1 MALFIGGSA
10 RAATII
16 SNPPD
21 QSGGSDLNLFA
32 EADDFMLSSQAQITQ
47 IKFWALQSTPAD
59 FAGTMDW
66 AFYSDL
72 SGAPGVPVISG
83 NTAATGSATG
93 NSTFG
98 LDEYA
103 YSFSVNA
110 LLSSGTYWLVLHNGP
125 TAVLPETNFYWAWS
139 NGNGGNSVSQDLSS
153 PPLWV
158 GNSAELAFELT
169 AADAAPEPISTSL
182 VGGGLLAGW
191 FLRRKQK
198 GLKG

>member
-1 MALFIGGSA
+1 VLKNSLFAAAAMALFIGGSA

-47 IKFWALQSTPAD
+47 IKFWALQSTH
-59 FAGTMDW
+59 
-66 AFYSDL
+66 SDL
-72 SGAPGVPVISG
+72 SGAPGAPVISG